1 MKTISRFLA
10 SAFLA
15 GAIGSTVSAASVCPT
30 TPYTTSDCSFLIT
43 IGANGA
49 ATVSMIA
56 GESPFN
62 GPKTFVD
69 GTSDPGSDGSLVGV
83 INNDPNALMS
93 FTLTGAGANAGIF
106 DFSFN
111 GICVYTNA
119 AYCATATTGYEG
131 PTTTFSDLQST
142 VLFETTEG
150 TVTFGPS
157 LAPGSTTYF
166 SIEDT
171 ATDINSNG
179 GLQVSNI
186 ALAPEPAGFAL
197 AGMGLV
203 VLILMR
209 RQLAG

>member
-93 FTLTGAGANAGIF
+93 FTLTG
-106 DFSFN
+106 
-111 GICVYTNA
+111 C
-119 AYCATATTGYEG
+119 
-131 PTTTFSDLQST
+131 
-142 VLFETTEG
+142 
-150 TVTFGPS
+150 
-157 LAPGSTTYF
+157 
-166 SIEDT
+166 
-171 ATDINSNG
+171 
-179 GLQVSNI
+179 
-186 ALAPEPAGFAL
+186 
-197 AGMGLV
+197 
-203 VLILMR
+203 R
-209 RQLAG
+209 RQRRYFRFLVQRNLRLYQRRLLCYCDDRLRRSHHYL